1 MTNNLKVSER
11 KRSVDGL
18 GGACVFWHRNH
29 LPWMPRMG
37 RCRLGT
43 LEANCC
49 PGRTAE
55 PDGQTSVLP
64 QHERSKGRVHAP
76 FPQVRRL
83 QPQGRLIPLRRPTAF
98 KAPTWMRSAVN
109 PTLVALQ
116 VRFDLDSATA
126 EKRSFAPQP
135 LNWYS
140 NPVIIAGP
148 NYAFGEER
156 KVEPQ

>member
-1 MTNNLKVSER
+1 
-11 KRSVDGL
+11 
-18 GGACVFWHRNH
+18 
-29 LPWMPRMG
+29 
-37 RCRLGT
+37 
-43 LEANCC
+43 
-49 PGRTAE
+49 
-55 PDGQTSVLP
+55 
-64 QHERSKGRVHAP
+64 
-76 FPQVRRL
+76 
-83 QPQGRLIPLRRPTAF
+83 
-98 KAPTWMRSAVN
+98 MRSAVN